1 MQIRKEEIKLSLFAD
16 DMILCFKN
24 PKNSTRKL
32 LDLLNAFS
40 KVSRIQNQHEKPVT
54 FYTPIADMLR
64 KISGKKSH
72 LQLLQKIPRN
82 KLN

>member
-1 MQIRKEEIKLSLFAD
+1 
-16 DMILCFKN
+16 MILYFKN

-64 KISGKKSH
+64 KVSGKKSH
-72 LQLLQKIPRN
+72 SQLLQKIPRN